1 MVFEGS
7 WTNFRVAVVD
17 LSEVT
22 YNGAVYV
29 TMHNPEGTTI
39 AISGIKFIGAEKTAE
54 PEAPVEPEAP
64 AVENLTIDLTAVTPE
79 TGANFV
85 PSWTDAGFNAPIIQM
100 MNWGS
105 AIKLGEIDLSKYS
118 AVVVTYGSDP
128 GAKQGDIGT
137 FMALTK
143 NGAVENA
150 DSSDKTDAEII
161 GQATMS
167 NATGFWNVT
176 RDVTI
181 EFDTDYNGVVY
192 LAQDMKDGNGIAIA
206 SIVFIAK

>member
-1 MVFEGS
+1 MTE
-7 WTNFRVAVVD
+7 
-17 LSEVT
+17 
-22 YNGAVYV
+22 
-29 TMHNPEGTTI
+29 I
-39 AISGIKFIGAEKTAE
+39 
-54 PEAPVEPEAP
+54 
-64 AVENLTIDLTAVTPE
+64 VTPGHA
-79 TGANFV
+79 THGGMVGAGGV
-85 PSWTDAGFNAPIIQM
+85 ESAALLHQ
-100 MNWGS
+100 GS
-105 AIKLGEIDLSKYS
+105 IALGEIDLSKYS

-128 GAKQGDIGT
+128 GAKQGDVGT

-161 GQATMS
+161 AQATMS

-181 EFDTDYNGVVY
+181 ELDTDYNGVVY
-192 LAQDMKDGNGIAIA
+192 LAQDMKDGNGIAIT